1 MSVQIGNLTFDRVHY
16 DAGGDVLYLHRAD
29 PSQAVDFDE
38 SPEGHALRFDASEQL
53 IGVTIVNAEW
63 LLEHEGEIK
72 ITIPEQIH
80 LKRAQLKDALA
91 APDEKTDPIR
101 L

>member
-29 PSQAVDFDE
+29 PREAVDFDA
-38 SPEGHALRFDASEQL
+38 SPEGHALRFDKDGQL
-53 IGVTIVNAEW
+53 IGVTIVRPRW
-63 LLEHEGEIK
+63 ILEHEGSIT

-80 LKRAQLKDALA
+80 IESAQLGDALA
-91 APDEKTDPIR
+91 A
-101 L
+101 